1 MVDQS
6 IFVPLLP
13 KAGDKLN
20 YGKANDIERNIRFL
34 IRQWPA
40 FEAETIAPLIGSY
53 GYLETTERASP
64 AQGTEVTLL
73 QHLPRLLVIFTGPG
87 AETLLWDG
95 AGWEEA
101 GSSQGLVLTYA
112 LAEPSEQAAMEALRG
127 LSVGSAGEADVTV
140 SLSAEQTDG
149 ALRIVRE
156 NLTRMLFRAGAT
168 WGLVEA
174 KTACWGDLS
183 EAAWGDVE
191 QMEKGDG
198 L

>member
-20 YGKANDIERNIRFL
+20 YEKANDIERNIRFL
-34 IRQWPA
+34 IRRWPA

-53 GYLETTERASP
+53 GYLETAERASP
-64 AQGTEVTLL
+64 TQGAEVTLF
-73 QHLPRLLVIFTGPG
+73 QHLPRLLVIFTGLG

-101 GSSQGLVLTYA
+101 ASSQGLVLA
-112 LAEPSEQAAMEALRG
+112 HELAEPSEQAAMEALHG
-127 LSVGSAGEADVTV
+127 LSVGCAGEADVTV
-140 SLSAEQTDG
+140 SLAAERADG
-149 ALRIVRE
+149 TLRIVRE
-156 NLTRMLFRAGAT
+156 NLTRMLFRAGAS

-191 QMEKGDG
+191 QMKKGDG

>member
-13 KAGDKLN
+13 KTGDKLN
-20 YGKANDIERNIRFL
+20 YEKANDIERNIRFL

-64 AQGTEVTLL
+64 AQGAEATLL

-101 GSSQGLVLTYA
+101 GSSQGLVLAYA
-112 LAEPSEQAAMEALRG
+112 LAEPSEQTAMEALRG
-127 LSVGSAGEADVTV
+127 LSVGCAGEADVTM
-140 SLSAEQTDG
+140 SLAAERVDG
-149 ALRIVRE
+149 TLRIVRE
-156 NLTRMLFRAGAT
+156 DLAKMLFRAGAT

-183 EAAWGDVE
+183 GITWGNVE
-191 QMEKGDG
+191 HMRKGDG